1 MEKEFMERL
10 FRENYQRIYRY
21 CYGKLDGSQAEA
33 EDCAMEVFVRGYEKA
48 RELMRHPCPEK
59 WLYVTARHV
68 TQEQYRQRMRELLR
82 ELPADGEG
90 LERMTSADGDG
101 TGGVSL
107 ADGACLGGVSL
118 AGAASGRHGA
128 AACGPPG
135 EPWAAE
141 EPVITAED
149 LCRRLKP
156 KEQEL
161 FRLVFLEERPLGE
174 VAQRLGIRYTNVTT
188 RVHRLRRK
196 LQKILRKEYPGVGTA
211 YGKQKGGV

>member
-48 RELMRHPCPEK
+48 RELMHHPCPEK

-68 TQEQYRQRMRELLR
+68 TQEQYRQRMRVLLR
-82 ELPADGEG
+82 ELPGDGEAW
-90 LERMTSADGDG
+90 TA
-101 TGGVSL
+101 
-107 ADGACLGGVSL
+107 
-118 AGAASGRHGA
+118 
-128 AACGPPG
+128 G
-135 EPWAAE
+135 EPWSAKEPGSAE
-141 EPVITAED
+141 EPVITAEA
-149 LCRRLKP
+149 LCRGLKP

-161 FRLVFLEERPLGE
+161 FRMVFLEERPLGE

>member
-90 LERMTSADGDG
+90 LERMTSADGG
-101 TGGVSL
+101 GAGGVSL
-107 ADGACLGGVSL
+107 S
-118 AGAASGRHGA
+118 GAASGRHGA
-128 AACGPPG
+128 EACGPPG
-135 EPWAAE
+135 EAWSAKEPGSAE
-141 EPVITAED
+141 EPAIPAED

-161 FRLVFLEERPLGE
+161 FRMVFLEERPLGE